1 MTWHSSTVVA
11 WVRRAWRQLTSMR
24 TALVLLFLLAVVYS
38 LGLGVPFLL
47 IAAGYERFGA
57 VSAFLRRHQRGIQ
70 LFGGGLLLVIGV
82 LLVTGL
88 WEGITRS
95 IQTMLVSGFV
105 TVI

>member
-1 MTWHSSTVVA
+1 LGWAPCTGPTLGAVTILATTSDESA
-11 WVRRAWRQLTSMR
+11 VRRGII
-24 TALVLLFLLAVVYS
+24 LAVVYS